1 MSEHNKPLALI
12 TGATRGIGHAIA
24 IAAAEAGYNIAFCYR
39 SHEQQANELKTQLED
54 QGVEVIACQCDI
66 TDEPQVEAFLNQIE
80 QRFDRLD
87 LLVNNAGQTK
97 DGLLATMSVS
107 DMQVVLNTNVIG
119 TMLFCKHALKLML
132 PARSGSI
139 INLSSVSANKPN
151 KGQCN
156 YAASKGAIES
166 LTRAL
171 AVEVASRGIRVNAV
185 APGVIKTDMAGEL
198 LDQYE
203 SQLKKRLLAKN
214 LGEVDDIARTVMF
227 LADPANHYITGE
239 VIHVDGG
246 LTLG

>member
-198 LDQYE
+198 LDQFE
-203 SQLKKRLLAKN
+203 IKLKKRLLAKN